1 MAAGGGLPQSQPPTT
16 PQNYQ
21 YPPIPNN
28 PDYSNFDFSQP
39 IDQKYPNA
47 GTFGDNNYAAYDMNS
62 AQPQTYVGDYTPAAP
77 STELVRRTR
86 NQQLARSQNGQQEQ
100 WDGGATMNAPAYDED
115 DRELDR
121 RAEIAQSEG
130 QAKRKQIP
138 PFIQKL
144 SR

>member
-1 MAAGGGLPQSQPPTT
+1 MPQQPATQ
-16 PQNYQ
+16 QNYQ
-21 YPPIPNN
+21 YPAIPNN

-39 IDQKYPNA
+39 QVPLDQKYPNSA
-47 GTFGDNNYAAYDMNS
+47 TFGDNNYAAYDLNS
-62 AQPQTYVGDYTPAAP
+62 AQPQTYGSNYVQAAP

-86 NQQLARSQNGQQEQ
+86 NQQLAVSQNGQQEQ
-100 WDGGATMNAPAYDED
+100 WDGAAGVAAPAYDED
-115 DRELDR
+115 DLELDR